1 MANFRPFPSSRSSPS
16 PFKAFCFPL
25 ILIDFERT
33 GSRALHVFSSIAGRR
48 RRVGDKWMGTK
59 WEFDSLIK
67 RGDDRYICCV
77 WRLEFLGFRWIMRW
91 IMGIVQFFRGWVIRV
106 SVGES
111 LGLDDKWYFFL
122 LFFFFN
128 RYFTIFQQPSSWDLY
143 YRFISS
149 FYAEAKKFRNLSKYH
164 LCFFFL
170 PFLLS

>member
-122 LFFFFN
+122 LFFFFKP
-128 RYFTIFQQPSSWDLY
+128 IFHN
-143 YRFISS
+143 ISTTFKLRLILS
-149 FYAEAKKFRNLSKYH
+149 FH
-164 LCFFFL
+164 FFFL
-170 PFLLS
+170 CRSEEI